1 MTNSLNENIQKWL
14 ELQKIIKEE
23 ITLSDISK
31 IFINSKFSTRSIYNE
46 FEKLL
51 QAVLYSKNKY

>member
-31 IFINSKFSTRSIYNE
+31 MS
-46 FEKLL
+46 
-51 QAVLYSKNKY
+51 